1 MITNNNSHVIHTFR
15 DTIPKAICKSD
26 DIEVCDDLQA
36 ETFKATAWQLLGEKK
51 ASTVKR
57 CVCVCVHVSVRV
69 CFIFRD
75 DSHALNSTHTQVEW
89 EILRI
94 I

>member
-1 MITNNNSHVIHTFR
+1 MI
-15 DTIPKAICKSD
+15 
-26 DIEVCDDLQA
+26 
-36 ETFKATAWQLLGEKK
+36 FKLRHSKQLLGNYLGEKK